1 MNSKLVV
8 PQAKVS
14 DILAELAR
22 NEHTFRASAEKAAG
36 EETSEDVA
44 QRLQR
49 LQEERVG
56 LLFNWLAGRYRKLLP
71 AAHWLAYGVHAP
83 EGVTVKVPSCA
94 ELVIFRALIREE
106 APGLRSVGRKLIEL
120 SPFAAALPRSH

>member
-1 MNSKLVV
+1 MESKLLT
-8 PQAKVS
+8 PQAKVI
-14 DILAELAR
+14 DILAELAGH
-22 NEHTFRASAEKAAG
+22 EDTFRARAEKAA
-36 EETSEDVA
+36 EEEAPEDVA

-56 LLFNWLAGRYRKLLP
+56 LLFNWLEGRYRKLLP
-71 AAHWLAYGVHAP
+71 AAHWLAYGAHAP
-83 EGVTVKVPSCA
+83 EGVAVKVPSCA

-120 SPFAAALPRSH
+120 SPFAAALHKSH